1 MHERWQ
7 LNGIILNEGMVGENE
22 LRSKNPPPFIYLKR
36 YSPVYLLT
44 RIYTAIR
51 QPRVLKSN
59 VRLHYY
65 HSCGSYVAHHSLC
78 TSKTARHTCV
88 LKTRTCTPSQS
99 HRVFAGSVQRSNP
112 PTNHFPI
119 RWHQRWPHVRTPRSR

>member
-1 MHERWQ
+1 MIVATPKDLQ
-7 LNGIILNEGMVGENE
+7 LRRNHGGWPE
-22 LRSKNPPPFIYLKR
+22 SP
-36 YSPVYLLT
+36 YSGGKTGTQSHLSTFLEYS
-44 RIYTAIR
+44 YFMGNK

-78 TSKTARHTCV
+78 SSKTARHTCV
-88 LKTRTCTPSQS
+88 LKTRTFTPSQS

-119 RWHQRWPHVRTPRSR
+119 RWHQR